1 MIIKRGNGILLHL
14 TSLPSEYGIGDMGPG
29 AYEFI
34 DFLEETKQSYWQMLP
49 LNPTNPAMDNSP
61 YSSVS
66 MYAGNPLVISPALLL
81 ENDLLTKSDLKA
93 APEFPAERVSYD
105 DVIKFKNSLFYK
117 AFERFNKNKKL
128 FISDFEHFIDKNE
141 HWIEDFAFFRALKS
155 SFKEQSWGYWQ
166 QEVRDR
172 KESVLEPLKKKLR
185 DRIELEKFIQF
196 MFYDQ
201 WRALKKYC
209 NDKGVQIIGDVP
221 YYVSYDSVEVW
232 KNPEIFK
239 LDKKKM
245 PEFVAGVPPDYFSDT
260 GQLWG
265 NPVFRWDVLKET
277 EYDWWIQRMKH
288 NLSLFDIVRIDHFRG
303 FVAFWEV
310 PASEKTAIHGEW
322 VKAPVMDYFNT
333 VLKHF
338 PHLPIIAED
347 LGFITPDV
355 VETIH
360 HFGFPGMRVLSF
372 AFDENLPRNPDAPHN
387 HIQNCIVY
395 TGTHD
400 NNTVKGWFKQEA
412 NDKMKKSLFTYA
424 GRTLKID
431 EVPTEF
437 VRMAMKS
444 VANTCIIPMQ
454 DLLGLGHE
462 TRMNRPATSSGNWS
476 WRLLPNKINRSLKKR
491 LTELTEIYG
500 RV

>member
-14 TSLPSEYGIGDMGPG
+14 TSLRSDYGIGDMGPG
-29 AYEFI
+29 AYEFV
-34 DFLEETKQSYWQMLP
+34 DFLAETKQSYWQMLP

-66 MYAGNPLVISPALLL
+66 MYAGNPLVISPEVLL
-81 ENDLLTKSDLKA
+81 ENGLLKKSDMKTIPDFA
-93 APEFPAERVSYD
+93 WERVNYD
-105 DVIKFKNSLFYK
+105 EVIQFKNNLFHA
-117 AFERFNKNKKL
+117 AFERFNKNKKI
-128 FISDFEHFIDKNE
+128 FRNDFDHFIDKNA
-141 HWIEDFAFFRALKS
+141 HWVEDFAFFRALKS
-155 SFKEQSWGYWQ
+155 SYQEQSWSHWP

-172 KESVLEPLKKKLR
+172 NEKTLSTLKKKLR
-185 DRIELEKFIQF
+185 ERIDLEKFIQF
-196 MFYDQ
+196 LFYNQ
-201 WRALKKYC
+201 WNALKKYS

-239 LDKKKM
+239 LDKNKM
-245 PEFVAGVPPDYFSDT
+245 PEFVAGVPPDYFSST

-277 EYDWWIQRMKH
+277 EYEWWIQRMKH
-288 NLSLFDIVRIDHFRG
+288 NLSLFDLVRIDHFRG

-310 PASEKTAIHGEW
+310 PATEKTAVKGEW
-322 VKAPVMDYFNT
+322 IKAPVMDYFNT
-333 VLKHF
+333 LLKHF

-372 AFDENLPRNPDAPHN
+372 AFGDNLPRNPDAPHN
-387 HIQNCIVY
+387 YIQNCIVY

-400 NNTVKGWFKQEA
+400 NNTVKGWFDQEA
-412 NDKMKKSLFTYA
+412 DVKMQKSLYKYI
-424 GRTLKID
+424 GRKVTRD
-431 EVPTEF
+431 EVSQEF
-437 VRMAMKS
+437 VRMAMQS
-444 VANTCIIPMQ
+444 VANTCILPMQ
-454 DLLGLGHE
+454 DILGLGPE
-462 TRMNRPATSSGNWS
+462 ARMNRPATSSGNWS
-476 WRLLPNKINRSLKKR
+476 WRLLPEQITSALKEY
-491 LTELTEIYG
+491 LAESTELYG